1 MSTPPPPPSPTP
13 PPATPPPPPPTNDP
27 TPADPH
33 RQRTHRTERRH
44 CGECVRDFACE
55 PELLFVRHGPADALQ
70 PVQPRTSTQSHA
82 FTFQHPPP
90 ALCVRSPFDAPVVV
104 TIRAP
109 SPPAESDQQATVGSL
124 GSCASHRCERY
135 GSPPIASGSGWSD
148 GSGGSSTED
157 RLSEIVEDDV
167 SSSGCG
173 DLETP
178 AATLHPSCGE
188 SMLDF
193 VSASGRGRGEEG
205 ELQWVSDRV
214 ERPIAQIVKGA
225 FRLYFILSL
234 SEKFNQRIMY
244 VMINLNY
251 AKI

>member
-70 PVQPRTSTQSHA
+70 PVQPRTPTQSHA

-124 GSCASHRCERY
+124 GSCASHRSERY

-148 GSGGSSTED
+148 GSGGSTED

-193 VSASGRGRGEEG
+193 VSASGRGEAKRGNFNGFQIESS
-205 ELQWVSDRV
+205 EL
-214 ERPIAQIVKGA
+214 
-225 FRLYFILSL
+225 LLLSL
-234 SEKFNQRIMY
+234 SEKFY
-244 VMINLNY
+244 HVCY
-251 AKI
+251 DKH